1 MSVEYNGKDANTPNY
16 IKTQYDENGKIIPGS
31 HYGGTRSGNSV
42 LILGADLSITKT
54 TLKEEYDLSGKE
66 YNVKFELNPSLTNK
80 DNNIKGIH
88 LKITDTL
95 PKGLTYGTG
104 TCNYDEPEVT
114 VNEDGSTTLVWY
126 VYNCTV
132 NVSIPSITYIAYID
146 KNTKDKTQYTSNVE
160 IVEILNEG
168 EKTKIGI
175 SQLEK
180 RQAKNTIRINNSSNY
195 SLYKTTTTPGIEE
208 NGTIHYKIV
217 ASNNTNTDLDTF
229 RLLDKLPLE
238 KDYYWITLQNVEVR
252 KSNIQ
257 NGEEVSLD
265 NTKILYS
272 STALVK
278 PIESEETTLAE
289 TQPPT
294 EEEEEPKEIPIE
306 ITDEDFGETS
316 IWQEIKPGETMPIS
330 KVASAIAAKG
340 VLEANTK
347 IEIDIYLKT
356 RGNKPKDSY
365 KNKAIMQ
372 TNPEEILETVEV
384 EARVVNRV
392 IIGKIWED
400 FDRNGLVDYFEEY
413 MKDVEVILYDAT
425 NIEIERT
432 KTDEYGGYRFEN
444 LAEGSYKVK
453 VVPPAGFYVTQK
465 GAGGLLGINSK
476 FNPSSNTTDKIELSA
491 TSESLSVL
499 KYNINAGLYRE
510 RYRLHVSNYRMGTNL
525 KIKNAIYT
533 MVGDGV
539 GFQGPEYKTD
549 ANGGF
554 SVYLVPNQT
563 YIMQQTYIAPFDYM
577 LKEEPIIFSVVKVNG
592 ILKLQI
598 QKGTI
603 KTSNIVQAPN
613 EGISD
618 LYMEVEN
625 EPKYNI
631 RITAYEAGT
640 NHTISY
646 ARFRVKGKNMGAEG
660 KIYQT
665 NVNGIANIQSLE
677 LDQVYTVEEEY
688 AKGYYYQGK
697 QFTLKLTRNQGNLEI
712 QYNGVE
718 TKEEPFIDE
727 REDRPVVE
735 IGLENVNIP
744 KYTLELSKIGEKTGK
759 QLANAYFEIEGEGRD
774 ETQEKKYV
782 TNSNGTL
789 TIEKLYENEIYT
801 LKETVPPIGYKIKE
815 EPLKFRA
822 TQENGVWSFETVEGE
837 ILEQAEIEDATIKIK
852 YENEL
857 LFKLQK
863 TDEETGKPL
872 AGVKFTV
879 KDLEGNEAKDLEGNP
894 VGEIETIN
902 GKEQRVITT
911 DEEGFYTAEI
921 AQGLYKIEEVQTIYG
936 YDLPENPIQYF
947 GIDTSQEG
955 KEGAVETWA
964 TEFVTDNSDIIER
977 VAITSDGGRV
987 FVGQIGGTVNTGGEV
1002 IGSDSSANYVMVKY
1016 NEEKKVVWQTTCS
1029 YGYINLVKETKDGG
1043 LLIVAN
1049 SGIIKYG
1056 KNGEGYTLQW
1066 QSKVISEDLSAQ
1078 RFRLAY
1084 IDETDDEGIIVA
1096 GQFDTDVTLADTTD
1110 TNLKSLKTKGATDI
1124 FVIKYEKRTAT
1135 KYEVEWTT
1143 TIYGKTTNYV
1153 YITGVMATSD
1163 GGILVG
1169 GVTNGD
1175 ITLPTGEVLTNTRT
1189 TDNTILLKYD
1199 KAPGKGYT
1207 FNWGKR
1213 INGDKNRITGMTET
1227 TDGEYVVAGYLS
1239 GTIQLSNR
1247 LVLNSNGDYDNLVVK
1262 YDKYGNIRFGF
1273 NIGGEGSE
1281 LANHI
1286 DKMTDGGFAIAGSIA
1301 STVTLENG
1309 QTITPKGNRDAMII
1323 RYDKDAHVK
1332 WAKSYGGTDVDYFPC
1347 LDINEEGRILLG
1359 TLFSSESFTLEN
1371 GQVITGKRGNVDAA
1385 LIEIQEVELQPAIPE
1400 TREVNYQNSKHNYQ
1414 ITTKVEG
1421 TGGTITGE
1429 NEEPFEQVKYTED
1442 SKKDIIIT
1450 PKEGYEVSSITV
1462 NGKEIDFIRNDD
1474 ATVVLDKFTNIQ
1486 EDKQVIVKFTANPA
1500 QVIVHHYIL
1509 NTKVSLAPDEII
1521 RGEVDKA
1528 YETTPKE
1535 NIDNYEVE
1543 ISKLPQNAKGTMTAE
1558 PIEVFYYYTRRDA
1571 KVVVHH
1577 YLDGT
1582 TDKLVEDEEIEGR
1595 IGSEYETTNSNI
1607 DGYEVVNEK
1616 WPQNSTGNM
1625 QEKETIVIYYYTKKE
1640 PKIITNTISKIGT
1653 KIIETEQQ
1661 EVEYTL
1667 TYQAE
1672 ISDTIGNAKIQIID
1686 YLPFAIDEEKSNL
1699 DGGIYH
1705 EDKKT
1710 ITWEDTIENINT
1722 YQKGNEKIK
1731 ISKNISVV
1739 FKNMDYSQKNFINY
1753 ANAKITIDEVEKETG
1768 KIPARTETNFRKN
1781 VKVTKKWN
1789 HTNNHYPL
1797 PKVVRYQLKQ
1807 GEKVITQKDLT
1818 EENRVQNITLGENE
1832 DIWEWEFTNLE
1843 KYDEQGNEIDYQVEE
1858 VEVIE
1863 GDLAYYTKEINQE
1876 SKTITNTY
1884 EGPIISSSKVATSE
1898 RNLDYVVEGEKITY
1912 TITVQNEGK
1921 LEKEVVIK
1929 DAIPEGTSFVEGS
1942 IKINGETTQNT
1953 KENLLNGISINVPE
1967 KQEGVNGKATLSF
1980 EVTVNNLPEGS
1991 FENTIRNIAYVDE
2004 EPTPEE
2010 TENQV
2015 KKSEL
2020 KVVKESTPE
2029 SGSKIKVG
2037 DKITYAIKVKNEG
2050 TRYGDIIIKDSIPE
2064 GTTFVENSI
2073 KINGEN
2079 TNRTKEELGEG
2090 IILRVAEKQEVVVSF
2105 EVIVKDLEDGTI
2117 IKNQAYESKIP
2128 DKETKEE
2135 GPEKPEEPIEEKPT
2149 NETNNQYVEPKIR
2162 SKKEA
2167 TSEKGLNYVVEGEK
2181 ITYTITVEN
2190 EGGLVKEV
2198 TVKDTIPEGTT
2209 FVEGSIKINGETT
2222 QNTKENLVNG
2232 IKVNIPEKQEET
2244 NGKATLSF
2252 EVTVNNLPEGSFE
2265 NTIRNTA
2272 FIDDEPTPEEIENQ
2286 VKKSSIKVTK
2296 ESNPASGSKVK
2307 QGDKI
2312 TYFIKLQ
2319 NEGIVY
2325 GNVLVKDTIPE
2336 GTTFVKNSIKLNEQ
2350 TLEKTEEDLTNGIIV
2365 RVPEKQGEIKGEAIL
2380 SFEVIVNDIN
2390 NMSKIKNVAYTTK
2403 IPDKSDI
2410 PINPDET
2417 DKPTNET
2424 ENIYVKPIISSK
2436 KEATS
2441 EKGLNYVVEGEKITY
2456 TITVQNEGGLAKE
2469 VTIKDTIPEGTSF
2482 VEGSIKINGE
2492 TTQNTKENL
2501 LNGISINVPEKQEG
2515 VNGKATLSF
2524 EVTVNNLPE
2533 GSFENTI
2540 RNIAYVDEEPTPEET
2555 ENQVKKSELK
2565 VVKESTPES
2574 GSKIKVGDKITYAI
2588 KVKNEGTRYGDIII
2602 KDSIP
2607 EGTTFVEN
2615 SIKINGENTN
2625 RTKEELGE
2633 GIILRVAEKQEVVV
2647 SFEVIVKDLEDGT
2660 IIKNQA
2666 YESKIPDKE
2675 TKEEGP
2681 EKPEEPIEEKP
2692 TNETNNQYVEPKIRS
2707 KKEATSEKGLN
2718 YVVEGEKIT
2727 YTITVENEGGLVKE
2741 VTVKDTIPEGTT
2753 FVEGSIKING
2763 ETTQNTKEN
2772 LVNGIKVNIPEKQE
2786 ETNGKATL
2794 SFEVTVN
2801 NLPEG
2806 SFENTIRNT
2815 AFIDDEP
2822 TPEEIENQ
2830 VKKSSIKVTKE
2841 SNPASGTKVKQGD
2854 KITYTIKLQ
2863 NEGTK
2868 YGDIII
2874 KDTIPEGTTFVE
2886 GSIKINGEVV
2896 EKTAQDLVKGIILRI
2911 PEKENN
2917 KNGETTL
2924 SFEVTVN
2931 DIKDGTEIRN
2941 QAYTTKIP
2949 DKLTN
2954 KENPERPIDPSNP
2967 EEPIDPYNPD
2977 KPINTEEPTNETE
2990 NIYIEP
2996 IITSNKTCETEKELN
3011 YVIEGEKITY
3021 TITVQNEGGL
3031 AKEVTI
3037 KDTIPEGTTFVEGS
3051 IKINGEITQN
3061 TKENLANGIK
3071 INVPEKQEETNG
3083 KVSLSFQVAVNK
3095 GTTGNLLNTAI
3106 VDDKPTNEVIY
3117 PVVTFEKQAEI
3128 RKVSEEEIPEN
3139 TVTATDQIIYKI
3151 IVKNT
3156 GTINTQEIEVKD
3168 TIPEGTSIEQIN
3180 NGGTLQDNKEI
3191 VWKIGEIR
3199 PNETKELSF
3208 VVKVKYAKEEKP
3220 IKNTAYINNEPT
3232 NETTTNYKKTNSKL
3246 TTKVTKTGDNQIV
3259 STEQNIYYEINY
3271 TATIRDLKG
3280 KATITIVDE
3289 LPYPIDEEKSN
3300 LSGGVYDAKRK
3311 TITWE
3316 KTEENIDTYKDD
3328 EEKNIQKTIAISLKY
3343 IYEDEENLNGIIE
3356 NIVKATTQ
3364 LKEPKID
3371 NEKEYE
3377 IVKTE
3382 EKTDKHEVEAQIP
3395 AKVIIHHYINGTTT
3409 RLVEDETKDGKIGE
3423 NYETAKSN
3431 KVAQNYRCISETP
3444 NNYKGKM
3451 TKTPIEVTYYYQL
3464 IDEIVN
3470 NEMTKTADC
3479 EVIKEEGNA
3488 ICYDLSYQI
3497 SIKDY
3502 IGKAKVVIKDQL
3514 PEEINLE
3521 KSDLAE
3527 GIYDEKTK
3535 TITWEEVIENIN
3547 TFDNGTYETTIQ
3559 KRINLVYEGREKI
3572 GILKNK
3578 AEGSII
3584 TYYPENYPIK
3594 PNEEKQTNTS
3604 KDENEIEKDYRTKVM
3619 VEKIWDDNENLKKH
3633 RPESII
3639 IQLKDNKQNPLEEI
3653 VLSDENE
3660 WKHTFEN
3667 LAKYD
3672 IRGGEIDYQIE
3683 EKEQKEG
3690 DLKYY
3695 TEPEILTTQETNTN
3709 KVIITNHYKL
3719 KDIEIDSQIK
3729 KEGSEEITNSKQ
3741 EVEYQISYTAT
3752 IKEYI
3757 GDVIV
3762 TIVDTLPY
3770 KIDIEKS
3777 DIKDG
3782 LYNEDTKTITWTK
3795 KFEDIDTTKNGDYRI
3810 KIDGNIKLVY
3820 KDLNAKEEK
3829 MTNEVKARIEFTE
3842 DETKNEVETSE
3853 DTNININGKII
3864 VKYIDKETGKEITN
3878 PARPEETYGY
3888 EKEGKVG
3895 EQYRSYPI
3903 IIDGY
3908 DYDRNTGNTEG
3919 EIKEETQEIV
3929 FYYTKTPSGGVIIKY
3944 VDEEGK
3950 EIVPSTE
3957 IEGKIGD
3964 PYKAEEKE
3972 LENYEFVE
3980 TTGDEPEGEMTKEPK
3995 EVVYHYKRIP
4005 TSVIVKYLE
4014 KETGKE
4020 LAKQETIE
4028 GYVGKEYV
4036 TERKV
4041 VEGYQ
4046 KANPEPDNEK
4056 GIMTKEPQEV
4066 IYYYE
4071 KIPSGKVIVKYVDI
4085 ETKEEI
4091 IYIDEEGQSKK
4102 YSYEKSG
4109 YVGEEY
4115 KTKEKIIPYYEYQN
4129 NVETSKKE
4137 GTYTQNDETITYYY
4151 RKLRFNISINKQIKS
4166 LSLDGNQVDIG
4177 KDGKMTKLEL
4187 PKNKIGTANIEAT
4200 YIINVSN
4207 IGELDGT
4214 ASVYEMIPE
4223 GFTLQAY
4230 DANSWKIQED
4240 NNLLMTLDLKAGES
4254 KDFEIT
4260 LRWNNG
4266 EDNFGTKTN
4275 KVAIVKANNSANFK
4289 EITTVDNNSEATV
4302 ILNIKTGRELKIGI
4316 SMLGIILILSGTLIL
4331 VQNKKFSKKLYKSEE
4346 K

>member
-1 MSVEYNGKDANTPNY
+1 
-16 IKTQYDENGKIIPGS
+16 
-31 HYGGTRSGNSV
+31 
-42 LILGADLSITKT
+42 
-54 TLKEEYDLSGKE
+54 
-66 YNVKFELNPSLTNK
+66 
-80 DNNIKGIH
+80 
-88 LKITDTL
+88 
-95 PKGLTYGTG
+95 
-104 TCNYDEPEVT
+104 
-114 VNEDGSTTLVWY
+114 
-126 VYNCTV
+126 
-132 NVSIPSITYIAYID
+132 
-146 KNTKDKTQYTSNVE
+146 
-160 IVEILNEG
+160 
-168 EKTKIGI
+168 
-175 SQLEK
+175 
-180 RQAKNTIRINNSSNY
+180 
-195 SLYKTTTTPGIEE
+195 
-208 NGTIHYKIV
+208 
-217 ASNNTNTDLDTF
+217 
-229 RLLDKLPLE
+229 
-238 KDYYWITLQNVEVR
+238 
-252 KSNIQ
+252 
-257 NGEEVSLD
+257 
-265 NTKILYS
+265 
-272 STALVK
+272 
-278 PIESEETTLAE
+278 
-289 TQPPT
+289 
-294 EEEEEPKEIPIE
+294 
-306 ITDEDFGETS
+306 
-316 IWQEIKPGETMPIS
+316 
-330 KVASAIAAKG
+330 
-340 VLEANTK
+340 
-347 IEIDIYLKT
+347 
-356 RGNKPKDSY
+356 
-365 KNKAIMQ
+365 
-372 TNPEEILETVEV
+372 
-384 EARVVNRV
+384 
-392 IIGKIWED
+392 
-400 FDRNGLVDYFEEY
+400 
-413 MKDVEVILYDAT
+413 
-425 NIEIERT
+425 
-432 KTDEYGGYRFEN
+432 
-444 LAEGSYKVK
+444 
-453 VVPPAGFYVTQK
+453 
-465 GAGGLLGINSK
+465 
-476 FNPSSNTTDKIELSA
+476 
-491 TSESLSVL
+491 
-499 KYNINAGLYRE
+499 
-510 RYRLHVSNYRMGTNL
+510 
-525 KIKNAIYT
+525 
-533 MVGDGV
+533 
-539 GFQGPEYKTD
+539 
-549 ANGGF
+549 
-554 SVYLVPNQT
+554 
-563 YIMQQTYIAPFDYM
+563 
-577 LKEEPIIFSVVKVNG
+577 
-592 ILKLQI
+592 
-598 QKGTI
+598 
-603 KTSNIVQAPN
+603 
-613 EGISD
+613 
-618 LYMEVEN
+618 
-625 EPKYNI
+625 
-631 RITAYEAGT
+631 
-640 NHTISY
+640 
-646 ARFRVKGKNMGAEG
+646 
-660 KIYQT
+660 
-665 NVNGIANIQSLE
+665 
-677 LDQVYTVEEEY
+677 
-688 AKGYYYQGK
+688 
-697 QFTLKLTRNQGNLEI
+697 
-712 QYNGVE
+712 
-718 TKEEPFIDE
+718 
-727 REDRPVVE
+727 
-735 IGLENVNIP
+735 
-744 KYTLELSKIGEKTGK
+744 
-759 QLANAYFEIEGEGRD
+759 
-774 ETQEKKYV
+774 
-782 TNSNGTL
+782 
-789 TIEKLYENEIYT
+789 
-801 LKETVPPIGYKIKE
+801 
-815 EPLKFRA
+815 
-822 TQENGVWSFETVEGE
+822 
-837 ILEQAEIEDATIKIK
+837 
-852 YENEL
+852 
-857 LFKLQK
+857 
-863 TDEETGKPL
+863 
-872 AGVKFTV
+872 
-879 KDLEGNEAKDLEGNP
+879 
-894 VGEIETIN
+894 
-902 GKEQRVITT
+902 
-911 DEEGFYTAEI
+911 
-921 AQGLYKIEEVQTIYG
+921 
-936 YDLPENPIQYF
+936 
-947 GIDTSQEG
+947 
-955 KEGAVETWA
+955 
-964 TEFVTDNSDIIER
+964 
-977 VAITSDGGRV
+977 
-987 FVGQIGGTVNTGGEV
+987 
-1002 IGSDSSANYVMVKY
+1002 
-1016 NEEKKVVWQTTCS
+1016 
-1029 YGYINLVKETKDGG
+1029 
-1043 LLIVAN
+1043 
-1049 SGIIKYG
+1049 
-1056 KNGEGYTLQW
+1056 
-1066 QSKVISEDLSAQ
+1066 
-1078 RFRLAY
+1078 
-1084 IDETDDEGIIVA
+1084 
-1096 GQFDTDVTLADTTD
+1096 
-1110 TNLKSLKTKGATDI
+1110 
-1124 FVIKYEKRTAT
+1124 
-1135 KYEVEWTT
+1135 
-1143 TIYGKTTNYV
+1143 
-1153 YITGVMATSD
+1153 
-1163 GGILVG
+1163 
-1169 GVTNGD
+1169 
-1175 ITLPTGEVLTNTRT
+1175 
-1189 TDNTILLKYD
+1189 
-1199 KAPGKGYT
+1199 
-1207 FNWGKR
+1207 
-1213 INGDKNRITGMTET
+1213 
-1227 TDGEYVVAGYLS
+1227 
-1239 GTIQLSNR
+1239 
-1247 LVLNSNGDYDNLVVK
+1247 
-1262 YDKYGNIRFGF
+1262 
-1273 NIGGEGSE
+1273 
-1281 LANHI
+1281 
-1286 DKMTDGGFAIAGSIA
+1286 
-1301 STVTLENG
+1301 
-1309 QTITPKGNRDAMII
+1309 
-1323 RYDKDAHVK
+1323 
-1332 WAKSYGGTDVDYFPC
+1332 
-1347 LDINEEGRILLG
+1347 
-1359 TLFSSESFTLEN
+1359 
-1371 GQVITGKRGNVDAA
+1371 
-1385 LIEIQEVELQPAIPE
+1385 
-1400 TREVNYQNSKHNYQ
+1400 
-1414 ITTKVEG
+1414 
-1421 TGGTITGE
+1421 
-1429 NEEPFEQVKYTED
+1429 
-1442 SKKDIIIT
+1442 
-1450 PKEGYEVSSITV
+1450 
-1462 NGKEIDFIRNDD
+1462 
-1474 ATVVLDKFTNIQ
+1474 
-1486 EDKQVIVKFTANPA
+1486 
-1500 QVIVHHYIL
+1500 
-1509 NTKVSLAPDEII
+1509 
-1521 RGEVDKA
+1521 
-1528 YETTPKE
+1528 
-1535 NIDNYEVE
+1535 
-1543 ISKLPQNAKGTMTAE
+1543 
-1558 PIEVFYYYTRRDA
+1558 
-1571 KVVVHH
+1571 
-1577 YLDGT
+1577 
-1582 TDKLVEDEEIEGR
+1582 
-1595 IGSEYETTNSNI
+1595 
-1607 DGYEVVNEK
+1607 
-1616 WPQNSTGNM
+1616 
-1625 QEKETIVIYYYTKKE
+1625 
-1640 PKIITNTISKIGT
+1640 
-1653 KIIETEQQ
+1653 
-1661 EVEYTL
+1661 
-1667 TYQAE
+1667 
-1672 ISDTIGNAKIQIID
+1672 
-1686 YLPFAIDEEKSNL
+1686 
-1699 DGGIYH
+1699 
-1705 EDKKT
+1705 
-1710 ITWEDTIENINT
+1710 
-1722 YQKGNEKIK
+1722 
-1731 ISKNISVV
+1731 
-1739 FKNMDYSQKNFINY
+1739 
-1753 ANAKITIDEVEKETG
+1753 
-1768 KIPARTETNFRKN
+1768 
-1781 VKVTKKWN
+1781 
-1789 HTNNHYPL
+1789 
-1797 PKVVRYQLKQ
+1797 
-1807 GEKVITQKDLT
+1807 
-1818 EENRVQNITLGENE
+1818 
-1832 DIWEWEFTNLE
+1832 
-1843 KYDEQGNEIDYQVEE
+1843 
-1858 VEVIE
+1858 
-1863 GDLAYYTKEINQE
+1863 
-1876 SKTITNTY
+1876 
-1884 EGPIISSSKVATSE
+1884 
-1898 RNLDYVVEGEKITY
+1898 
-1912 TITVQNEGK
+1912 
-1921 LEKEVVIK
+1921 
-1929 DAIPEGTSFVEGS
+1929 
-1942 IKINGETTQNT
+1942 
-1953 KENLLNGISINVPE
+1953 
-1967 KQEGVNGKATLSF
+1967 
-1980 EVTVNNLPEGS
+1980 
-1991 FENTIRNIAYVDE
+1991 
-2004 EPTPEE
+2004 
-2010 TENQV
+2010 
-2015 KKSEL
+2015 
-2020 KVVKESTPE
+2020 
-2029 SGSKIKVG
+2029 
-2037 DKITYAIKVKNEG
+2037 
-2050 TRYGDIIIKDSIPE
+2050 
-2064 GTTFVENSI
+2064 
-2073 KINGEN
+2073 
-2079 TNRTKEELGEG
+2079 
-2090 IILRVAEKQEVVVSF
+2090 
-2105 EVIVKDLEDGTI
+2105 
-2117 IKNQAYESKIP
+2117 
-2128 DKETKEE
+2128 
-2135 GPEKPEEPIEEKPT
+2135 
-2149 NETNNQYVEPKIR
+2149 
-2162 SKKEA
+2162 
-2167 TSEKGLNYVVEGEK
+2167 
-2181 ITYTITVEN
+2181 
-2190 EGGLVKEV
+2190 
-2198 TVKDTIPEGTT
+2198 
-2209 FVEGSIKINGETT
+2209 
-2222 QNTKENLVNG
+2222 
-2232 IKVNIPEKQEET
+2232 
-2244 NGKATLSF
+2244 
-2252 EVTVNNLPEGSFE
+2252 
-2265 NTIRNTA
+2265 
-2272 FIDDEPTPEEIENQ
+2272 
-2286 VKKSSIKVTK
+2286 
-2296 ESNPASGSKVK
+2296 
-2307 QGDKI
+2307 
-2312 TYFIKLQ
+2312 
-2319 NEGIVY
+2319 
-2325 GNVLVKDTIPE
+2325 
-2336 GTTFVKNSIKLNEQ
+2336 
-2350 TLEKTEEDLTNGIIV
+2350 
-2365 RVPEKQGEIKGEAIL
+2365 
-2380 SFEVIVNDIN
+2380 
-2390 NMSKIKNVAYTTK
+2390 
-2403 IPDKSDI
+2403 
-2410 PINPDET
+2410 
-2417 DKPTNET
+2417 
-2424 ENIYVKPIISSK
+2424 
-2436 KEATS
+2436 
-2441 EKGLNYVVEGEKITY
+2441 
-2456 TITVQNEGGLAKE
+2456 
-2469 VTIKDTIPEGTSF
+2469 
-2482 VEGSIKINGE
+2482 
-2492 TTQNTKENL
+2492 
-2501 LNGISINVPEKQEG
+2501 
-2515 VNGKATLSF
+2515 
-2524 EVTVNNLPE
+2524 
-2533 GSFENTI
+2533 
-2540 RNIAYVDEEPTPEET
+2540 
-2555 ENQVKKSELK
+2555 
-2565 VVKESTPES
+2565 
-2574 GSKIKVGDKITYAI
+2574 
-2588 KVKNEGTRYGDIII
+2588 
-2602 KDSIP
+2602 
-2607 EGTTFVEN
+2607 
-2615 SIKINGENTN
+2615 
-2625 RTKEELGE
+2625 
-2633 GIILRVAEKQEVVV
+2633 
-2647 SFEVIVKDLEDGT
+2647 
-2660 IIKNQA
+2660 
-2666 YESKIPDKE
+2666 
-2675 TKEEGP
+2675 
-2681 EKPEEPIEEKP
+2681 KPEEPIEEKP